1 MNTQLSQASLAV
13 LLNAKRR
20 EEEEEEE
27 EERKRLEAAGDKE
40 KLSAYFDQVLSVEV
54 PTMKSNEATGIL
66 ALMHNCIQVCVLKI
80 EKL

>member
-20 EEEEEEE
+20 EEE

-40 KLSAYFDQVLSVEV
+40 KLSAYFDQVLSLEV
-54 PTMKSNEATGIL
+54 LTVKSNEAAGIL
-66 ALMHNCIQVCVLKI
+66 ALMHNCIKVCVSKV

>member
-20 EEEEEEE
+20 EEEEE

-40 KLSAYFDQVLSVEV
+40 KLSAYFDQVLSLEV
-54 PTMKSNEATGIL
+54 PTVKSGEATGIL
-66 ALMHNCIQVCVLKI
+66 ALMHNCIHVCVSKI